1 MKAICMDLEFDV
13 LSLECNKYS
22 TKRYLLI
29 QFLYMFSLHFLPIE
43 KTPWLGY
50 CRERHAQRMELLG
63 NTLHAQG
70 RQ

>member
-1 MKAICMDLEFDV
+1 MQQIF
-13 LSLECNKYS
+13 NKEILAYS
-22 TKRYLLI
+22 I
-29 QFLYMFSLHFLPIE
+29 LYMFSLHFLPIE